1 MGISDWNNFDYN
13 IKSKIDAESF
23 VKNNLFRLIQ
33 LFNIEDD
40 ISIEEKE
47 EILIEYLTKYPD
59 QIKSLN
65 LVFPNKYGQM
75 SIPKTNNIGGVYK

>member
-1 MGISDWNNFDYN
+1 MEISNWSTFNQ
-13 IKSKIDAESF
+13 KSKLDAESF

-40 ISIEEKE
+40 FSIEEKE
-47 EILIEYLTKYPD
+47 EILIKYLTKFPD

-65 LVFPNKYGQM
+65 LSFPNRSG
-75 SIPKTNNIGGVYK
+75 SWIPKTNNIGGVVKYR